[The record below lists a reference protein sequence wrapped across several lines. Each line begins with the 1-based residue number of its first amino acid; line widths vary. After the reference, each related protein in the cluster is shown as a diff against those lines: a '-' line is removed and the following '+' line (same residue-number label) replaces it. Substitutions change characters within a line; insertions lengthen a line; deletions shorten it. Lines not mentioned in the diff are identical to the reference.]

1 MNDSDCT
8 TMKTNIRDKVR
19 EYLLQQMQE
28 GTLEAGQS
36 INLAALSRKLKV
48 SVTPIREALTQL
60 QQSQI
65 VQAIP
70 NCGFSIAKV
79 NPEEAKN
86 LYEIVAHLELLALEE
101 SDFDEATIRQ
111 LKEQRDVVAK
121 AEDALERVNAYMEFH
136 RLLTANY
143 NNMVLQQILKD
154 LKTRIFFY
162 ERAFMANDS
171 FHYNSNAQHDA
182 IISAIEDDNIPS
194 ASLFLKMNWMLIQ
207 SYIEKQLVV
216 L

>member
-1 MNDSDCT
+1 M
-8 TMKTNIRDKVR
+8 MGKTNLRDKVR
-19 EYLLQQMQE
+19 EHLLQQMQE
-28 GTLEAGQS
+28 GNLEPGQS

-70 NCGFSIAKV
+70 DRGFSIAKM

-86 LYEIVAHLELLALEE
+86 LYELVAHLELLALEE
-101 SDFDEATIRQ
+101 SAFDESTINR
-111 LKEQRDVVAK
+111 LKKQRDLVAK
-121 AEDALERVNAYMEFH
+121 AEDSLERVNAYMEFH
-136 RLLTANY
+136 RLLTSNY
-143 NNMVLQQILKD
+143 NNTVVQQILKD

-162 ERAFMANDS
+162 ERKFMANDS

-182 IISAIEDDNIPS
+182 IISAIEEDNIPS

-207 SYIEKQLVV
+207 NYIEKQLVV

>member
-1 MNDSDCT
+1 MIA
-8 TMKTNIRDKVR
+8 KTNVRDKVR
-19 EYLLQQMQE
+19 EHLLQQMQQ
-28 GTLEAGQS
+28 GNLEAGQG

-70 NCGFSIAKV
+70 NRGFIIAKV

-86 LYEIVAHLELLALEE
+86 LYELVAHLELLALEE
-101 SDFDEATIRQ
+101 STFDEAAIAK
-111 LKEQRDVVAK
+111 LKSQRDVVAK
-121 AEDALERVNAYMEFH
+121 AEDSLERVNAYMEFH
-136 RLLTANY
+136 RLLTENY
-143 NNMVLQQILKD
+143 NNSVVQKILTD
-154 LKTRIFFY
+154 LKTRVFFY
-162 ERAFMANDS
+162 ERAFMSNDS

>member
-1 MNDSDCT
+1 MSA
-8 TMKTNIRDKVR
+8 KTNVRDKVR
-19 EYLLQQMQE
+19 EHLLNEMQH
-28 GTLEAGQS
+28 GTLEPGQG
-36 INLAALSRKLKV
+36 INLAALSRKLNV

-65 VQAIP
+65 VQAVP
-70 NCGFSIAKV
+70 NRGFSIAKV

-86 LYEIVAHLELLALEE
+86 LYELVAHLELLALEE
-101 SDFDEATIRQ
+101 STFDAADIER
-111 LKEQRDVVAK
+111 LNKQRDVVAK
-121 AEDALERVNAYMEFH
+121 AENSLHRVNAYMEFH
-136 RLLTANY
+136 RMLTSKY
-143 NNMVLQQILKD
+143 NNTVAQQILKD

-194 ASLFLKMNWMLIQ
+194 AALFLKMNWKLVQ
-207 SYIEKQLVV
+207 NYIEKQLVV
-216 L
+216 V

>member
-1 MNDSDCT
+1 MSD
-8 TMKTNIRDKVR
+8 KTNVRDKVR
-19 EYLLQQMQE
+19 AHLLEQMQE
-28 GTLEAGQS
+28 GNLEAGQS
-36 INLAALSRKLKV
+36 ISLAALARKLKV
-48 SVTPIREALTQL
+48 SVTPVREALTQL

-70 NCGFSIAKV
+70 NRGFSIAKV

-86 LYEIVAHLELLALEE
+86 LYELVAHLELLALEE
-101 SDFDEATIRQ
+101 STFDVAAIER
-111 LKEQRDVVAK
+111 LKNQRDVVAK
-121 AEDALERVNAYMEFH
+121 AEDSLERVNAYMEFH
-136 RLLTANY
+136 RLLTDNY
-143 NNMVLQQILKD
+143 NNSVVQQILTD
-154 LKTRIFFY
+154 LKTRVFFY

-182 IISAIEDDNIPS
+182 IISAIEEDNIPS

>member
-1 MNDSDCT
+1 MSD
-8 TMKTNIRDKVR
+8 KTNVRDKVR
-19 EYLLQQMQE
+19 EHLLEQMQE
-28 GTLEAGQS
+28 GNLEAGQS
-36 INLAALSRKLKV
+36 ISLAALARKLKV
-48 SVTPIREALTQL
+48 SVTPVREALTQL

-70 NCGFSIAKV
+70 NRGFSIAKV

-86 LYEIVAHLELLALEE
+86 LYELVAHLELLALEE
-101 SDFDEATIRQ
+101 STFDVAAIER
-111 LKEQRDVVAK
+111 LKKQRDVVAK
-121 AEDALERVNAYMEFH
+121 AEDSLERVNAYMEFH
-136 RLLTANY
+136 RLLTDNY
-143 NNMVLQQILKD
+143 NNSVVQQILTD
-154 LKTRIFFY
+154 LKTRVFFY

-182 IISAIEDDNIPS
+182 IISAIEEDNIPS

-207 SYIEKQLVV
+207 SYIEKQLVI

>member
-1 MNDSDCT
+1 MSN
-8 TMKTNIRDKVR
+8 KTNVRDKVR
-19 EYLLQQMQE
+19 EHLLEQMQE
-28 GTLEAGQS
+28 GNLEAGQS
-36 INLAALSRKLKV
+36 ISLAALARKLKV
-48 SVTPIREALTQL
+48 SVTPVREALTQL

-70 NCGFSIAKV
+70 NRGFSIAKV

-86 LYEIVAHLELLALEE
+86 LYELVAHLELLALEE
-101 SDFDEATIRQ
+101 STFDEAAIER
-111 LKEQRDVVAK
+111 LKNQRDVVAK
-121 AEDALERVNAYMEFH
+121 AEDSLERVNAYMEFH
-136 RLLTANY
+136 RLLTDNY
-143 NNMVLQQILKD
+143 NNSVVQQILTD
-154 LKTRIFFY
+154 LKTRVFFY

-182 IISAIEDDNIPS
+182 IISAIEEDNIPS

>member
-1 MNDSDCT
+1 MSE
-8 TMKTNIRDKVR
+8 KTNVRDKVR
-19 EYLLQQMQE
+19 EHLLEQMQQ
-28 GTLEAGQS
+28 GNLEAGQS
-36 INLAALSRKLKV
+36 ISLAALARKLKV
-48 SVTPIREALTQL
+48 SVTPVREALTQL

-65 VQAIP
+65 VQAVP

-86 LYEIVAHLELLALEE
+86 LYELVAHLELLALEE
-101 SDFDEATIRQ
+101 STFDAAAIER
-111 LKEQRDVVAK
+111 LKKQRDVVAK
-121 AEDALERVNAYMEFH
+121 AEDSLERVNAYMKFH
-136 RLLTANY
+136 RLLTENY
-143 NNMVLQQILKD
+143 NNSVVQQILTD

-182 IISAIEDDNIPS
+182 IISAIEEDNIPS

>member
-1 MNDSDCT
+1 MGN
-8 TMKTNIRDKVR
+8 NVRDKVR
-19 EYLLQQMQE
+19 AYLLQEMQQ
-28 GTLEAGQS
+28 GHLEAGQG
-36 INLAALSRKLKV
+36 INLAALARKLKV

-60 QQSQI
+60 QQSHI
-65 VQAIP
+65 VQAVP
-70 NCGFSIAKV
+70 YRGFIIAKV

-86 LYEIVAHLELLALEE
+86 LYELVAHLELLALEE
-101 SDFDEATIRQ
+101 SEFSPSDIEK
-111 LKEQRDVVAK
+111 LKAQRDVVAR
-121 AEDALERVNAYMEFH
+121 ADDSLERVNAYMEFH
-136 RLLTANY
+136 QMLTSNY
-143 NNMVLQQILKD
+143 NNTVVQQILTD

-182 IISAIEDDNIPS
+182 IISAIEDNNIPS
-194 ASLFLKMNWMLIQ
+194 ASLFLKMNWMLTQ